1 MSTQIKNIEKSFG
14 SFKALHQINL
24 EIKEGEFVAILGPS
38 GCGKTTLLRLLAG
51 FDSPTSGEVLM
62 KNQVVANSKTFL
74 PPEKRNI
81 GMVFQSFAL
90 WPHMNVKDHIRFPLK
105 HHQFLSGD
113 LKSSIDSRVD
123 EVLQMVDLHQLGD
136 RMPSELSGG
145 QKQRV
150 ALARAIAPK
159 PALLL
164 MDEPLSSLDAELRMS
179 MRREIQQLHHL
190 TGASIVYV
198 THDQGEA
205 LAMADKI
212 VVMNKGKIEQVG
224 TPKEIYSS
232 PTSTFVASFVGK
244 ANLIKGKWEG
254 TTFSPLHQP
263 AMKWE
268 GAEVTPELREKN
280 IFPARPEQLA
290 ISLHEGDVKGI
301 ITNVQYQGKE
311 IHYTVTIEGE
321 QWIIHQDI
329 HHTFSVGDHVFVHL
343 KQSQYVTDNGEV
355 RQLIYG

>member
-1 MSTQIKNIEKSFG
+1 MTTQIKNVEKSFG
-14 SFKALHQINL
+14 SFRALQQINL
-24 EIKEGEFVAILGPS
+24 DINEGEFVAILGPS

-51 FDSPTSGEVLM
+51 FDSPTSGQVLM
-62 KNQVVANSKTFL
+62 KNQVVAQATSFL

-90 WPHMNVKDHIRFPLK
+90 WPHMNVRDHIRFPLK
-105 HHQFLSGD
+105 HHQFLSDD
-113 LKSSIDSRVD
+113 LKKGIDSRVD
-123 EVLQMVDLHQLGD
+123 EVLKMVDMNHLAE

-179 MRREIQQLHHL
+179 MRKEIQQLHHL

-198 THDQGEA
+198 THDQSEA
-205 LAMADKI
+205 LALADKI

-232 PTSTFVASFVGK
+232 ATSRFVASFVGK
-244 ANLIKGKWEG
+244 ANLIQGKWEG
-254 TTFSPLHQP
+254 AAFYPFYQQSI
-263 AMKWE
+263 KWD
-268 GAEVTPELREKN
+268 GKAVTEELRREN
-280 IFPARPEQLA
+280 LFPARPEQLE
-290 ISLHEGDVKGI
+290 ISFREDGIKGV

-311 IHYTVTIEGE
+311 IHYTVTIEDE
-321 QWIIHQDI
+321 QWVIHQDLDAM
-329 HHTFSVGDHVFVHL
+329 FSIGEEVYIHL
-343 KQSQYVTDNGEV
+343 KKSQTRAEEK
-355 RQLIYG
+355 QLYFV

>member
-1 MSTQIKNIEKSFG
+1 MTTQIKNVNKNYG
-14 SFKALHQINL
+14 SFNALHQINL
-24 EIKEGEFVAILGPS
+24 DIKEGEFVAILGPS

-51 FDSPTSGEVLM
+51 FDSPSSGEVWMNHKLI
-62 KNQVVANSKTFL
+62 ANLTFFL

-90 WPHMNVKDHIRFPLK
+90 WPHMNVRDHIRFPLK
-105 HHQFLSGD
+105 HHQFLSKE
-113 LKSSIDSRVD
+113 LKPSIDHRVD
-123 EVLQMVDLHQLGD
+123 EVLKMVDMLHLGE

-164 MDEPLSSLDAELRMS
+164 MDEPLSSLDAELRKG
-179 MRREIQQLHHL
+179 MRKEIQQLHQV
-190 TGASIVYV
+190 TKASIVYV
-198 THDQGEA
+198 THDQSEA

-224 TPKEIYSS
+224 TPKEIYNS
-232 PTSTFVASFVGK
+232 PTTPFVASFVGK

-254 TTFSPLHQP
+254 AAFYPFHQP
-263 AMKWE
+263 SIKWD
-268 GAEVTPELREKN
+268 GTAVTSELRAKN
-280 IFPARPEQLA
+280 LFPARPEQLEL
-290 ISLHEGDVKGI
+290 SLSDDGVKGI

-311 IHYTVTIEGE
+311 IHYTVTVEGE
-321 QWIIHQDI
+321 EWVIHQDI
-329 HHTFSVGDHVFVHL
+329 FAEFSIGDEVTVHL
-343 KQSQYVTDNGEV
+343 KEWT
-355 RQLIYG
+355 YGKKMDERKELHFA

>member
-1 MSTQIKNIEKSFG
+1 MSTQIKKIEKSFG
-14 SFKALHQINL
+14 AFKALQQINL

-62 KNQVVANSKTFL
+62 KNKVVADAKTFL

-90 WPHMNVKDHIRFPLK
+90 WPHMDVKEHIRFPLK

-113 LKSSIDSRVD
+113 LKSSIDRRVD
-123 EVLQMVDLHQLGD
+123 EVLKMVDLHHLGD
-136 RMPSELSGG
+136 RMPSQLSGG

-224 TPKEIYSS
+224 TPKEIYSL

-254 TTFSPLHQP
+254 TTFYPLHQP
-263 AMKWE
+263 SIKWD
-268 GAEVTPELREKN
+268 GAAVTPELRQKN
-280 IFPARPEQLA
+280 IYPARPEQLE
-290 ISLHEGDVKGI
+290 ISLYEGGVKGI

-321 QWIIHQDI
+321 QWIIHQDF
-329 HHTFSVGDHVFVHL
+329 HKTFSVGDRVFVHL
-343 KQSQYVTDNGEV
+343 KQSQYVADKGEV
-355 RQLIYG
+355 RKFIYG